1 MPHCIIEYSHDI
13 TIKASAL
20 MCAVY
25 EGALASNLFEEN
37 HIKTRAIAY
46 EHYQKG
52 AEKDKFIH
60 ISTRILS
67 GRTLEQRM
75 MLSNKVLK
83 KLVALGLKSVTITVE
98 VIEMERESYVK
109 QS

>member
-1 MPHCIIEYSHDI
+1 MPHCIIEYSSDI
-13 TIKASAL
+13 TIKASVL
-20 MCAVY
+20 MSVVF
-25 EGALASNLFEEN
+25 EGALASNLFEED

-52 AEKDKFIH
+52 TTRDKFLH
-60 ISTRILS
+60 VSVRILS

-75 MLSNKVLK
+75 LLSGKVLE
-83 KLVALGLKSVTITVE
+83 KLDALGLKLVTITVE

-109 QS
+109 KA